1 MPDRELLPP
10 EHQIEH
16 LTASSYEELVTGL
29 LDLYDRRGHFVTMP
43 YSPEQDRKVHDDT
56 RYLYR
61 LLAGPERDICVE
73 AAVYQSYHFAYTAS
87 SMIQTSPNP
96 PRVYTDDYRAY
107 GRLYGSKPLRDKI
120 YADTLHYMSNN
131 PAIATLIDDCLD
143 AISPIS
149 QLKEV
154 TRTATALVFL
164 QIEIGNEVT
173 YIDDQIAELAR
184 QFPEQ

>member
-16 LTASSYEELVTGL
+16 LAALSYEELVTGL
-29 LDLYDRRGHFVTMP
+29 LDLYDRKGHFVTMP
-43 YSPEQDRKVHDDT
+43 YSPEQDRKVHDDI

-61 LLAGPERDICVE
+61 LLSGPERDICVE
-73 AAVYQSYHFAYTAS
+73 VAVYQGYHFAYTAS
-87 SMIQTSPNP
+87 SMIQPGPHP
-96 PRVYTDDYRAY
+96 PRVYTDDYTTY
-107 GRLYGSKPLRDKI
+107 GELYGSKPLRDKI
-120 YADTLHYMSNN
+120 YADTLHYLNHK
-131 PAIATLIDDCLD
+131 PVIARLINACLD
-143 AISPIS
+143 AISPTD
-149 QLKEV
+149 QLKEI
-154 TRTATALVFL
+154 TRTATALIFL